1 MTNIQT
7 SQTAKTGQAIRPIF
21 IPNRETIGVIEQD
34 ISFDWYMG
42 MSKVVR
48 QRSVKSLHEKAAGQG
63 FCNILEASSKSE
75 QAIGLYL
82 SAFFLKDEEGIPV
95 ENLFQSSKVF
105 EDGGPFLD
113 LKSRFVAPRDAK
125 KDERLRKHGEMTEFR
140 FNGQSFPLEPK
151 SLFYDWL
158 YIKTLFGCDNNTDLK
173 NEFVDSCFDA
183 FSDIEFNPKK
193 SFSCQ
198 ARTLA
203 LVASLHLHESI
214 RDFIYN
220 PVRMAQEFLLYRK
233 SASNNSPEQ
242 PRLL

>member
-1 MTNIQT
+1 MSDT
-7 SQTAKTGQAIRPIF
+7 QTAKTGTTTRPIF

-34 ISFDWYMG
+34 ITFDWHMG
-42 MSKVVR
+42 MSKAVR
-48 QRSVKSLHEKAAGQG
+48 QRSVKSLHEKAAEQG

-82 SAFFLKDEEGIPV
+82 SAFFLKNEEGIPV

-105 EDGGPFLD
+105 ENGGPFSD

-125 KDERLRKHGEMTEFR
+125 KDERLRNHGEMTEFR

-173 NEFVDSCFDA
+173 NAFADSRFDA

-203 LVASLHLHESI
+203 LAVSLHLHESI
-214 RDFIYN
+214 KDFIRD
-220 PVRMAQEFLLYRK
+220 PAGMAEQFALYRK
-233 SASNNSPEQ
+233 HAGDNPGGQRSLFE
-242 PRLL
+242 